1 MDDDVLAKFDELE
14 EHPTL
19 YTRTPTHCHLLTP
32 SLQPH
37 PSPSPSPPTPANPTT
52 SVECETYLVF
62 DFTDA
67 ALQLP
72 HYSSYDVNNLP
83 QGVEAAPSAEDR
95 SAELATAIYQSLFSI
110 KRQK

>member
-1 MDDDVLAKFDELE
+1 MDDDVLAKLDELE

-19 YTRTPTHCHLLTP
+19 YTRTPTNCRLLTP
-32 SLQPH
+32 SPQSH
-37 PSPSPSPPTPANPTT
+37 PSPSPSSPTPSDPTT

-72 HYSSYDVNNLP
+72 HHSSYDVKNLP

-95 SAELATAIYQSLFSI
+95 SPELATAIYHSLFSI